1 MLKTILRAALAALC
15 LGAVAAP
22 SQAADKTLQVAYQG
36 DIGSFDP
43 DNSFEVAALGAVNA
57 VYEGLVAYAPGTTK
71 IVPAL
76 AKSWTLSPDGLVYT
90 FTLRDKVAFHD
101 GKPMTSAEV
110 LASFMRRKDKS
121 LILSYFLWNVKE
133 MTAPDAATFVL
144 KLGMP
149 QPSLLDTF
157 ASPWG
162 PKVVSPGVLV
172 DHAGADLGKSWLNT
186 HAIGTGPYSLAEFS
200 PGSRYVL
207 KRNDA
212 YWGDKPYFAGVNIA
226 VLPDMGQQILKL
238 RAGELD
244 AILSGYPASQIG
256 KVPSGFS
263 VASNPNFAMIIGFV
277 NPEGALAKPELRKAV
292 MAATNPKHWL
302 SEAFGD
308 TAVPASTLY
317 PSAMLKAAKPYD
329 MPSDMAAAK
338 AAAGQLGKPSIT
350 IAYTTDKAASVR
362 VPVELM
368 IAQLAAVGIDAT
380 ARALP
385 PSEPYGFGKKRAT
398 SPDLFVT
405 RVNPDAAHPETQ
417 ATVFFTK
424 GGPVNVYAYSLPE
437 ADKMVMDA
445 GMIDDRAKADPLYEE
460 AARKMIDDG
469 GFIPFAEL
477 KESIVYRGTLKNV
490 LTRPSF
496 PPGNIDFALVSE

>member
-1 MLKTILRAALAALC
+1 MIRSSLRAAATALALAAA
-15 LGAVAAP
+15 GAAF
-22 SQAADKTLQVAYQG
+22 AADKTLQVAYQS

-57 VYEGLVAYAPGTTK
+57 VYEGLVAYAPGTTT
-71 IVPAL
+71 IVPGL
-76 AKSWTLSPDGLVYT
+76 AKSWTISPDGLVYT
-90 FTLRDKVAFHD
+90 FTLRDKVVFHD
-101 GKPMTSAEV
+101 GKPMTSSEV
-110 LASFMRRKDKS
+110 LASFNRRKSKS

-133 MTAPDAATFVL
+133 MSAPDPSTFVL

-162 PKVVSPGVLV
+162 PKVVSPGALV
-172 DHAGADLGKSWLNT
+172 DQAGSDLAKSWLNT
-186 HAIGTGPYSLAEFS
+186 HAIGTGPFSLAEFA
-200 PGSRYVL
+200 PGSRYVI

-212 YWGDKPYFAGVNIA
+212 YWGAKPYFAGVNIA

-244 AILSGYPASQIG
+244 VILTGYPVAQLS
-256 KVPSGFS
+256 KLPAGFS

-277 NPEGALAKPELRKAV
+277 NPDGALAKPELRKAV

-302 SEAFGD
+302 AEAFGD
-308 TAVPASTLY
+308 TAVPAATLY
-317 PSAMLKAAKPYD
+317 PSAMLKAGKPYD

-338 AAAGQLGKPSIT
+338 AAAATLGKPGIS
-350 IAYTTDKAASVR
+350 IAYTSDKAASVR
-362 VPVELM
+362 VPIDLM

-385 PSEPYGFGKKRAT
+385 PSEPYGFAKNRAQA
-398 SPDLFVT
+398 PDLFVT

-424 GGPVNVYAYSLPE
+424 GGPVNVYGFSLPQ
-437 ADKMVMDA
+437 ADKLVMDA
-445 GMIDDRAKADPLYEE
+445 GMLDDRSKADPMYEE
-460 AARKMIDDG
+460 AARLMIDAG

-477 KESIVYRGTLKNV
+477 RESIVYRSSLKNV
-490 LTRPSF
+490 VTRPSF